1 MNTIDFRDNINCLR
15 ETNPGQYR
23 IILDFATTNI
33 LPFLIRDSYKYIWVH
48 NHTTGKGFDW
58 EEFKLPIKDN
68 SVNIKTLARSLT
80 FDFILTTDEFK
91 KIMGDWKGGI
101 ELIQMNNIPPYYLD
115 LDKVKGNKRYEILE
129 KECDFLF
136 EVNIPSATDYGA
148 LISPNREY
156 LQSLLDNSAINWNDL
171 P

>member
-1 MNTIDFRDNINCLR
+1 MKTIDFRDNINCIR
-15 ETNPGQYR
+15 ETSSGRYR
-23 IILDFATTNI
+23 IMLDFATTNI
-33 LPFLIRDSYKYIWVH
+33 LPFLISDKYNYVWVH

-80 FDFILTTDEFK
+80 FDFILTTNEFK
-91 KIMGDWKGGI
+91 NIMKDWKGGI
-101 ELIQMNNIPPYYLD
+101 QLIQMNNIPPYYLD
-115 LDKVKGNKRYEILE
+115 LKKVKGNKRYEILE
-129 KECDFLF
+129 KECDYLF
-136 EVNIPSATDYGA
+136 EVNIPPARDYGT

-156 LQSLLDNSAINWNDL
+156 LQSLLDNSEINWNDL